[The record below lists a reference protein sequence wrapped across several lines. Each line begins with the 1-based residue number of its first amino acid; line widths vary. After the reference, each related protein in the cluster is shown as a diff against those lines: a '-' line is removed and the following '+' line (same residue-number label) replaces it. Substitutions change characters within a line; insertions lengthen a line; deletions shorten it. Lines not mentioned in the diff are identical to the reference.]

1 MGSSFPTNKGVQ
13 KSGLTWKPR
22 GDSWTLRD
30 HAFHGMELSRLLCTI
45 FPCHSSPLT
54 LDVCH
59 FAGKDAQ
66 LLQHRAVP
74 AKLLPLGFTSRP
86 LGARHSC
93 KKSPC
98 MQTAGLIPA
107 EISLPK
113 LEPPI
118 PDLSEL
124 PPTPASS
131 GLCSRAVPGP
141 WEGAGERGR
150 ALGRPGAG
158 SGQALNGL
166 RLPPCVLPQNC
177 SAGCRAT
184 PGGAPCAP
192 VSTHPESC
200 TPGQPPTWGAL
211 PPAASWGQHGGE
223 VWGARAAA
231 STLSFITA
239 SPEPAAPLCWSIPSP
254 AEPFRSDRCL
264 RVPKPGFGNT
274 LRALRLQPRPY
285 PADPAPCHRGA
296 AEVLWE
302 RTAAGAPLAVQCAAP
317 GLGGVGGSPQQPP
330 GRRGV
335 GSTRRQP

>member
-124 PPTPASS
+124 PPMPASS

-141 WEGAGERGR
+141 WQGAGERGR

-192 VSTHPESC
+192 VSTHPGSC
-200 TPGQPPTWGAL
+200 TPGQPPTWGGS
-211 PPAASWGQHGGE
+211 ASSSFMGS
-223 VWGARAAA
+223 AR
-231 STLSFITA
+231 
-239 SPEPAAPLCWSIPSP
+239 
-254 AEPFRSDRCL
+254 
-264 RVPKPGFGNT
+264 
-274 LRALRLQPRPY
+274 
-285 PADPAPCHRGA
+285 
-296 AEVLWE
+296 
-302 RTAAGAPLAVQCAAP
+302 
-317 GLGGVGGSPQQPP
+317 
-330 GRRGV
+330 RRGV
-335 GSTRRQP
+335 GCQSSCEHFELYHGQP